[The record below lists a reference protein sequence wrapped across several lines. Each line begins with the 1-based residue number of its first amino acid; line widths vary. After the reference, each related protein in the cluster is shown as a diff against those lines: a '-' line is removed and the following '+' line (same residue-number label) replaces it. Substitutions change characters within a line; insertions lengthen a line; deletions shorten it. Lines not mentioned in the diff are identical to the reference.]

1 MCDVMIELMIG
12 GAGAI
17 HPKRNNN
24 KTMKT
29 YEIIEEI
36 DRNKKTMD
44 DIYKAIREIRELKTR
59 RDVRAY
65 YKNLPREL
73 QESPL
78 VLMEVRRKRKE
89 IRWVRFYKR
98 WFLR

>member
-1 MCDVMIELMIG
+1 MLSTL
-12 GAGAI
+12 
-17 HPKRNNN
+17 RNNN

-44 DIYKAIREIRELKTR
+44 DIYKAIREMRELKTR

-89 IRWVRFYKR
+89 IRWVRFYR
-98 WFLR
+98 WWFSR

>member
-1 MCDVMIELMIG
+1 
-12 GAGAI
+12 
-17 HPKRNNN
+17 
-24 KTMKT
+24 MKT

-65 YKNLPREL
+65 YKDLPREL

-89 IRWVRFYKR
+89 IRWGRFYR
-98 WFLR
+98 WLFLG

>member
-1 MCDVMIELMIG
+1 
-12 GAGAI
+12 
-17 HPKRNNN
+17 
-24 KTMKT
+24 MKA

-44 DIYKAIREIRELKTR
+44 DIYKAIREMRELKTR

-78 VLMEVRRKRKE
+78 VLVEVRRKCRE
-89 IRWVRFYKR
+89 IRWVRFYR
-98 WFLR
+98 WLFLG